1 MQVHRDISGL
11 PHFKNAVI
19 TIGTF
24 DGVHEGHRKIIA
36 ALIDQAR
43 KVDGESVIITFD
55 PHPRKILN
63 LEKHLQLINTSEEKI
78 ELISK
83 TGIDHLV
90 IVPFNQEFASQTAD
104 EYVEDFL
111 VKKCRPHTIIIG
123 YDHHFGKDRK
133 GNYALL
139 EVKAGI
145 HHFNLMEI
153 PKHVLDEVSVSS
165 TKIRNA
171 LLNSQID
178 LANKLLGYT
187 YFFEGI
193 VVRGDQLGR
202 KLGYPTANLEY
213 TDPDKIHLGH
223 GVYAVY
229 ITIDG
234 KEYKGMLSIGNR
246 PTLPGSKEVVEVNI
260 FNWTEDIYGKK
271 IKIKVLKYL
280 RPQEKYSNLEEL
292 KKQLKE
298 DKEASLH
305 VL

>member
-1 MQVHRDISGL
+1 MQVHRDISDL
-11 PHFKNAVI
+11 PPFKNAVI

-36 ALIDQAR
+36 ALIEQAA

-63 LEKHLQLINTSEEKI
+63 LERHLQLINTPEEKI

-90 IVPFNQEFASQTAD
+90 IVPFNQEFASQTAE

-111 VKKCRPHTIIIG
+111 VKKCHPHTIVIG

-133 GNYALL
+133 GNFDLL
-139 EVKAGI
+139 EMKAGV
-145 HHFNLMEI
+145 HHFRLMEI
-153 PKHVLDEVSVSS
+153 PKYVLDEVSISS

-171 LLNSQID
+171 LLNSNIE
-178 LANKLLGYT
+178 LTNKLLGYS
-187 YFFEGI
+187 FFFDGI
-193 VVRGDQLGR
+193 VVKGDQLGR
-202 KLGYPTANLEY
+202 QLGYPTANLEY
-213 TDPDKIHLGH
+213 TDPDKLRLAH

-229 ITIDG
+229 VTIEG
-234 KEYKGMLSIGNR
+234 KQLKGMLSIGNR
-246 PTLPGSKEVVEVNI
+246 PTIPGSKEVVEVNI
-260 FNWTEDIYGKK
+260 FNWSEDIYGKP
-271 IKIKVLKYL
+271 IRITVLKYL

-292 KKQLKE
+292 KDQLKQ
-298 DKEASLH
+298 DKEASLNI
-305 VL
+305 L